1 MRRPAVALALV
12 MLAAPVWSQQVAL
25 GGLSGNKALLIIDGA
40 PPRFVAPGQ
49 SVQGVKLLSASADEA
64 VVEVDGRRQ
73 VLRLGAAPA
82 AGAAPAGPAEGGRR
96 LVLTAD
102 SRGHFVPAGQINGR
116 AVQFIVDTGATQ
128 VSLGESEAQRLGIS
142 TQGAPRVNLG
152 TANGVVV
159 GHRVKLDSVRVGE
172 LLVYGVD
179 AVVLP
184 QPLPYVLLG
193 NSFLNRFQMQR
204 TNDQLVLE
212 RRF

>member
-64 VVEVDGRRQ
+64 VVEIDGRRQ

-102 SRGHFVPAGQINGR
+102 SRGHFMPAGQINGR

-142 TQGAPRVNLG
+142 TQWAPRVNLG